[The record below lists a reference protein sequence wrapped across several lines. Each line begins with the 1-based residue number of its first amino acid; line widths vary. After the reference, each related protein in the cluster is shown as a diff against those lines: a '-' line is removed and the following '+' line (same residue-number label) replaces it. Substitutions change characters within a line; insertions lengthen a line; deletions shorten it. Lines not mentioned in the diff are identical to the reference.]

1 MEPRCRRVQRSY
13 TNEKA
18 VLLLL
23 CHWKASDGKTR
34 SARKAIQF
42 VPVPEAEYCHLG
54 SDPRGT
60 SSSLDLSASVHTF
73 LGPSR

>member
-34 SARKAIQF
+34 SAHKARYLKPNILPPR
-42 VPVPEAEYCHLG
+42 VRPE
-54 SDPRGT
+54 GT